1 MTEIKQQ
8 LESLE
13 EVIQQLVHKLSAFEK
28 GKGDP
33 TPIRFPDYSP
43 HFKRLHEEL
52 AKQQLRQDYL
62 QVQHQLNQVEKIYRT
77 IPGAVKIKHQHLLDL
92 KSRGVIVSLFFAYG
106 ITALL
111 IAVSVSLWE
120 RNSEL
125 SANSWKYRIMRQL
138 YPKEALRIDRLYN
151 EDVQGI
157 RDSVMRMEQHQQQ
170 VHDAEII
177 AMREEE
183 QAKEARKKADR
194 LKEKK
199 ERSSH

>member
-1 MTEIKQQ
+1 
-8 LESLE
+8 
-13 EVIQQLVHKLSAFEK
+13 
-28 GKGDP
+28 
-33 TPIRFPDYSP
+33 
-43 HFKRLHEEL
+43 
-52 AKQQLRQDYL
+52 
-62 QVQHQLNQVEKIYRT
+62 
-77 IPGAVKIKHQHLLDL
+77 
-92 KSRGVIVSLFFAYG
+92 
-106 ITALL
+106 
-111 IAVSVSLWE
+111 
-120 RNSEL
+120 
-125 SANSWKYRIMRQL
+125 MRQL
-138 YPKEALRIDRLYN
+138 YPNEALRVDRLYN

>member
-1 MTEIKQQ
+1 M
-8 LESLE
+8 
-13 EVIQQLVHKLSAFEK
+13 
-28 GKGDP
+28 
-33 TPIRFPDYSP
+33 
-43 HFKRLHEEL
+43 
-52 AKQQLRQDYL
+52 
-62 QVQHQLNQVEKIYRT
+62 
-77 IPGAVKIKHQHLLDL
+77 
-92 KSRGVIVSLFFAYG
+92 
-106 ITALL
+106 
-111 IAVSVSLWE
+111 SLWE

-125 SANSWKYRIMRQL
+125 LANSWKYRIMRQL
-138 YPKEALRIDRLYN
+138 YPNEALRVDRLYN